1 MAFGGLDLEA
11 LRAELTAARQE
22 RVALLQQAAD
32 LDALPPGNGAA
43 LGGGAAGAGA
53 VPLDGFQG
61 FSASGTTGG
70 WPLPT
75 PSAADGAQR
84 LPRKLSWGTPRA
96 PQPSALTADSSVFA
110 PAAAAC
116 VASPRA
122 GAANSFALSPSS
134 ARPGFGGGAGAFEQA
149 PTAAARAASND
160 GLDVDVT
167 LSKALG
173 DAALR
178 DPSPPK
184 GNIIARSQGTA
195 SAAASGGW
203 GGGKGT
209 DGSNPSR
216 STSPVPTS
224 ATNGTASRAPSAG
237 SSNSGATTASRGA
250 NSIGSGAQAA
260 AVPITAVPGS
270 SGSPSAAATTSAS
283 GSGSSTA
290 IIPAIKLGGG
300 GGFGNIAAAA
310 SRAAAAAATVAT
322 TGQAAAP
329 WMVHHTGNVAGA
341 GLDLEAHR
349 RLVLKEV
356 LAAVLGESAASAKLE
371 HMRLDVDSIA
381 AVVRQR
387 TADAAAAAATE
398 AEERAR
404 TTLTERNARAIRAA
418 EERGEKAAEE
428 LRKILEEDKRR
439 LQAQLDK
446 FRGQLADL
454 EKEKKSLSG
463 RSGQQS
469 RELRETKGALAL
481 SKQLLST
488 AQNSAESKGKALAK
502 AQAELERMRAEAT
515 ETAAAHAAAMAA
527 AVAEAESQ
535 RQVAAQ
541 QAEAEKAQIRAEAEE
556 HVRALEETHAAA
568 LAAAGEEIAAVR
580 ANGDNLAAEM
590 AAALDEVATQA
601 GDVTQAV
608 GLELAAL
615 AEDLVGLQADLDS
628 MRNSFREELRA
639 MREAAYAAIGGFH
652 AACCTA
658 ARAHAERAAQ
668 LMGLDERLQRL
679 GPVGVAALM
688 DDAESLR
695 AALAE
700 AKSAAEAA
708 RREAEDS
715 VAARQRAEANAAAA
729 EAELHALTSAH
740 KDLAEQLDATRSE
753 LKGTMAEYDRLRD
766 TTERLRL
773 QLRKAKEEAADQQ
786 AVLQGSR
793 RELEAARNALRRT
806 ESELAAAA
814 AAAVVLGMFHIVVQ
828 LQQRRRRRLPLRRPL
843 PLLPSPRRQL
853 LVKRP
858 WLQRSGCCLSCGSG
872 TSSP

>member
-11 LRAELTAARQE
+11 LRAELTTVRQE
-22 RVALLQQAAD
+22 RVALLQQAAEFD
-32 LDALPPGNGAA
+32 SLPPGSGVA

-53 VPLDGFQG
+53 VPHDGFQG
-61 FSASGTTGG
+61 FSASGATGG

-75 PSAADGAQR
+75 PSAADGALR

-96 PQPSALTADSSVFA
+96 PQPSGLTADTSVFA

-116 VASPRA
+116 LASPRA
-122 GAANSFALSPSS
+122 GAANGFALSLSS
-134 ARPGFGGGAGAFEQA
+134 GRAGFGGSAGAFEQA
-149 PTAAARAASND
+149 PAAAARAASSD

-178 DPSPPK
+178 DPSPPE
-184 GNIIARSQGTA
+184 GNVSARSPGAA
-195 SAAASGGW
+195 SAAATGGL
-203 GGGKGT
+203 GRGKGT

-224 ATNGTASRAPSAG
+224 VTNGTASRAPTSSG

-250 NSIGSGAQAA
+250 SSFGSGAQAA

-270 SGSPSAAATTSAS
+270 SGSPSAAATTPGS
-283 GSGSSTA
+283 GSGSSAA
-290 IIPAIKLGGG
+290 IIPAIKFGGG

-356 LAAVLGESAASAKLE
+356 LAAILGEPAASTKLE

-387 TADAAAAAATE
+387 TADAVTAAASE

-404 TTLTERNARAIRAA
+404 TTLTERNARAMRAA

-488 AQNSAESKGKALAK
+488 AQNSAESKAKALAK

-515 ETAAAHAAAMAA
+515 EIAAAHAAALAA

-535 RQVAAQ
+535 RQAAAQ
-541 QAEAEKAQIRAEAEE
+541 QAEAEKAQIRAEAEK
-556 HVRALEETHAAA
+556 HVRAVKETHEAA

-580 ANGDNLAAEM
+580 AHGDDLAAEM
-590 AAALDEVATQA
+590 ATALDEIATQA
-601 GDVTQAV
+601 GEVTQAV

-615 AEDLVGLQADLDS
+615 AEDLVRLQADLDP

-668 LMGLDERLQRL
+668 LVGLDERLQRL
-679 GPVGVAALM
+679 GPAGVAALM

-708 RREAEDS
+708 RKEAEDS
-715 VAARQRAEANAAAA
+715 VVARQQAEANAAAA
-729 EAELHALTSAH
+729 EAELQALTSAH
-740 KDLAEQLDATRSE
+740 KDLAEQLDATRSD
-753 LKGTMAEYDRLRD
+753 LKGTMGDYDRLRD
-766 TTERLRL
+766 ATERLRL

-806 ESELAAAA
+806 ESELAAATTA
-814 AAAVVLGMFHIVVQ
+814 A
-828 LQQRRRRRLPLRRPL
+828 RR
-843 PLLPSPRRQL
+843 
-853 LVKRP
+853 
-858 WLQRSGCCLSCGSG
+858 GGG
-872 TSSP
+872 